1 MDEQKECQGYVMD
14 HTAKI
19 AKIEQNQDHLADKI
33 DELKTDIKQ
42 LIKIVQEKNET
53 GAGFEQRLSAVESSI
68 ETAKSILTKIF
79 LAVGGFTAVFV
90 FTWIITHVK

>member
-19 AKIEQNQDHLADKI
+19 AKIEQNQDHLADKL

-42 LIKIVQEKNET
+42 LIKIVHENHDT